1 MAQLRVDTQLVTH
14 SSRPHRPRGSRG
26 GTGVL
31 LCTAWGA
38 AARRPGPSL
47 PPPVPAAGEA
57 SPSRALP
64 AWPRPRGLPARPGD
78 HGIPERRLPRPRGL
92 CAPALDPDPGRA
104 PSPHGGPG
112 PGGSPPALPPA
123 APAQRFPA
131 RKSRRRASSSASGAG
146 LSCAGPALALALAA
160 AQRLGA
166 SGPRGLPRPGPP
178 CCRPF
183 RLVSS
188 QTSSP
193 PRPGRSLFKPQV
205 DLVAAQGALR
215 VPRLVK
221 PYAEKP
227 IKTTWTADL
236 HNCEMISVG
245 LLDYMVTTFTCGRVS
260 RECQDLPPGD
270 LLSHQELLWKLCQ
283 TDPKVR
289 YIIEKVCWE
298 ATKDYFD
305 MKNYEKLK
313 VLWLSYVKFW
323 KSVTTG
329 GEQNKSI
336 QLLQRGDTS
345 RQEKGIQTPGLVQ
358 FAFYPSPSQRRL
370 PSSGLGRKAVLL

>member
-1 MAQLRVDTQLVTH
+1 M
-14 SSRPHRPRGSRG
+14 
-26 GTGVL
+26 L

-64 AWPRPRGLPARPGD
+64 AWLRPRGLPARPGD

-112 PGGSPPALPPA
+112 PGGSPPAR
-123 APAQRFPA
+123 APARGPA
-131 RKSRRRASSSASGAG
+131 RAPARGPCSALSRPEVPAPSFEFRFRGGAFPCRPRARARARRR
-146 LSCAGPALALALAA
+146 PAP
-160 AQRLGA
+160 RGLGA

-215 VPRLVK
+215 VPR
-221 PYAEKP
+221 
-227 IKTTWTADL
+227 
-236 HNCEMISVG
+236 
-245 LLDYMVTTFTCGRVS
+245 
-260 RECQDLPPGD
+260 
-270 LLSHQELLWKLCQ
+270 
-283 TDPKVR
+283 
-289 YIIEKVCWE
+289 
-298 ATKDYFD
+298 
-305 MKNYEKLK
+305 
-313 VLWLSYVKFW
+313 
-323 KSVTTG
+323 
-329 GEQNKSI
+329 
-336 QLLQRGDTS
+336 
-345 RQEKGIQTPGLVQ
+345 
-358 FAFYPSPSQRRL
+358 
-370 PSSGLGRKAVLL
+370 